1 MPKEKRIVFRID
13 EGLYETFKEI
23 CDKNDKSVS
32 KVLRNYIDK
41 IVNKEQSDEQLND

>member
-13 EGLYETFKEI
+13 EDLYDKFKDI
-23 CDKNDKSVS
+23 CEKSDKNVS

-41 IVNKEQSDEQLND
+41 IVNKYDDDKK

>member
-13 EGLYETFKEI
+13 EDLFDKFKNI
-23 CDKNDKSVS
+23 CEKNDKSVS

-41 IVNKEQSDEQLND
+41 IVVKYDNDNKN

>member
-13 EGLYETFKEI
+13 EDMFDKFKDI
-23 CDKNDKSVS
+23 CEKSDKSVS

-41 IVNKEQSDEQLND
+41 VVNKYDSESK

>member
-13 EGLYETFKEI
+13 ESLYETFKEI
-23 CDKNDKSVS
+23 CEKNDKSVS

-41 IVNKEQSDEQLND
+41 VVENDNKNI

>member
-13 EGLYETFKEI
+13 EELFDKFKYI
-23 CDKNDKSVS
+23 CEKRDKSVS

-41 IVNKEQSDEQLND
+41 IVSKES